1 MSRLLPEEL
10 ARTLPALYSQEDQG
24 ENALAIVKFFTPWTN
39 WTWYA
44 SEYDPTTR
52 IFFGLVHGFE
62 REYGYFSLDEL
73 EALRGPGRRMVER
86 DPDWRPKRLADCGR
100 GGEI

>member
-24 ENALAIVKFFTPWTN
+24 EDALAIVKFFTPWTD

-44 SEYDPTTR
+44 SEYDPETR
-52 IFFGLVHGFE
+52 IFFGLVRGFE

-73 EALRGPGRRMVER
+73 ETLRGLGGRMVER
-86 DPDWRPKRLADCGR
+86 DLNWTPKPLADCGR
-100 GGEI
+100 AGEI